1 METLSLQKYSI
12 EDSRTASLYGILLL
26 Q

>member
-12 EDSRTASLYGILLL
+12 EDLRTASFYGILLL